1 MPRMLSSSL
10 ILLLLGAALAGCA
23 PQSAAPPPAAP
34 SPAAPPAQAAPA
46 PAPAPTPDPGPAP
59 APAPAPAALPVGS
72 ALPPLPAGPCTPG
85 ATAMD
90 LPAAPSGGITLK
102 PPPTPGTAERPW
114 LGYLSLDQLN
124 SGTVYMRRGGT
135 ATVGTG
141 ELWLRGWL
149 QPAPPAGWYDTH
161 LLLEG
166 TTPLDRQYT
175 SYGEGRFDLRL
186 PAGQAGDAF
195 RLTLTDVLLGDGTSG
210 DVTVS
215 FCRQIPPGVTATYK
229 DKDGWRPL
237 GTQVPAAAPLTL
249 RLNFSSD
256 MLPESVERSLAGP
269 HDKEGR
275 SDGDWISGMQ
285 WIDPRTL
292 EVVADPPG
300 PVLKLNLKGAQD
312 RYGLFLSGGLPAIYT
327 GDPPQVLA
335 VDPVSGQAARLADL
349 SPEPRWADLSPDG
362 QRLRL
367 TAQQFVPGEGG
378 PRWQHRLVDLTTGKS
393 EEITPQS
400 SIGIWL
406 PSGELVSVTREGEG
420 AIAIRRQSATGPQST
435 VISDLPAYDSY
446 YLSPDGQWLVV
457 LVHSGAQLEYPS
469 VGVRFLIVS
478 SDGKTRRTL
487 AGDASMWRPGKD
499 GIVLYGPA
507 WSPDSSKIALIQP
520 SGAGQALVI
529 ADLAAGALRT
539 LTASLPDSRGSFDP
553 VLWSPD
559 GSKIVA
565 GQSLID
571 AASGR
576 IEGRIEGIRQMP
588 FWSPDG
594 RWLLLQTGEWGEIT
608 AYHLGTGKGT
618 ALGKGMALGWSPAGR
633 ALLIRWPAAPYRT
646 IWGL

>member
-1 MPRMLSSSL
+1 MPRTLAPPL

-23 PQSAAPPPAAP
+23 PQSAAPPP
-34 SPAAPPAQAAPA
+34 PAA
-46 PAPAPTPDPGPAP
+46 
-59 APAPAPAALPVGS
+59 
-72 ALPPLPAGPCTPG
+72 
-85 ATAMD
+85 
-90 LPAAPSGGITLK
+90 

-141 ELWLRGWL
+141 ELWLRGWF

-210 DVTVS
+210 DVTVT

-229 DKDGWRPL
+229 DKDKDGWRPL
-237 GTQVPAAAPLTL
+237 GTQVPAVAPLAL

-292 EVVADPPG
+292 EVVADQPG

-349 SPEPRWADLSPDG
+349 PPEPRWADLSPDG

-420 AIAIRRQSATGPQST
+420 AIVVNRQTAAGPKRT
-435 VISDLPAYDSY
+435 VIGDLPPLDSF
-446 YLSPDGQWLVV
+446 YLSPDGQWLAV

-499 GIVLYGPA
+499 GIVLYGPV

-594 RWLLLQTGEWGEIT
+594 QWLLLQDGEWGEIT